1 MKTIKELKAMFPDLK
16 IFWHYS
22 EIPKNYKSKSYLVSH
37 KKWKNQNP
45 VAVKGNSLV
54 PESYYFLY
62 ETDS

>member
-1 MKTIKELKAMFPDLK
+1 MFPDLK

-22 EIPKNYKSKSYLVSH
+22 EIPKNYKSKSYLVFH

-54 PESYYFLY
+54 PESYCFLY